1 MLSFAIRRILTGFI
15 TVLAVSLLSF
25 FVFNALPGNPAE
37 VILGLDADQSAI
49 DNLERELNLDKPV
62 VLRYFFWIGNL
73 FKGDLGQSTGYK
85 KPVTEV
91 IISSL
96 PPTISITL
104 LSVLLTTLI
113 SFPLGI
119 ISARKHNKFLDYLI
133 TSVSQ
138 IGLIIPGFWLG
149 ILFLLVFS
157 VRFNLLPSGG
167 YVPMKADVIEWLKSV
182 ILPALSLAIISSSV
196 LIRMIRSS
204 IIEIMNEDYARTAT
218 GKGVS
223 QRRVFNKHILKNA
236 MIPVLSIFGL
246 QVASILAGTIIIESV
261 FSIPGMGRL
270 LLYSVQRRD
279 LPVVQGVVI
288 WIAVITILINFI
300 MDMVHMAIDPRIR

>member
-167 YVPMKADVIEWLKSV
+167 YVPMKTDVIEWLKSV

>member
-1 MLSFAIRRILTGFI
+1 M
-15 TVLAVSLLSF
+15 AVSLLSF

-49 DNLERELNLDKPV
+49 ENLERELNLDKPV

-73 FKGDLGQSTGYK
+73 LKGNLGYSTGYK
-85 KPVTEV
+85 KPVTQV

-104 LSVLLTTLI
+104 LSVLLTTVI

-119 ISARKHNKFLDYLI
+119 ISARKHNKWLDYLI
-133 TSVSQ
+133 TGISQ

-157 VRFNLLPSGG
+157 VRLHLLPSGG
-167 YVPMKADVIEWLKSV
+167 YVPMTVDVVKWLKSI

-204 IIEIMNEDYARTAT
+204 IIENMNEDYARTAT

>member
-1 MLSFAIRRILTGFI
+1 MLSFAIRRLLTGII
-15 TVLAVSLLSF
+15 TVFAVSLLSF
-25 FVFNALPGNPAE
+25 FVFNALPGNPAQ
-37 VILGLDADQSAI
+37 VMLGLDADQSAI
-49 DNLERELNLDKPV
+49 ENLEKELNLDKPAT
-62 VLRYFFWIGNL
+62 LRYFYWIGDL
-73 FKGDLGQSTGYK
+73 IRGDFGFSISYQ
-85 KPVTEV
+85 KPVIQV
-91 IISSL
+91 IADSM

-104 LSVLLTTLI
+104 LSIALTVLI

-119 ISARKHNKFLDYLI
+119 FSARRHHKWADYLI
-133 TSVSQ
+133 TTLSQ

-157 VRFNLLPSGG
+157 VQLNLLPSAG
-167 YVPMKADVIEWLKSV
+167 YVPLRINIVDWLRSI
-182 ILPALSLAIISSSV
+182 ILPSLSLAIISSAV
-196 LIRMIRSS
+196 LIRMIRNS
-204 IIEIMNEDYARTAT
+204 IIENMNEDYARTAT
-218 GKGVS
+218 GKGVT
-223 QRRVFNKHILKNA
+223 QRRVFTKHILKNA

-288 WIAVITILINFI
+288 WIAVVTILVNFI
-300 MDMVHMAIDPRIR
+300 MDIIHMAIDPRIR

>member
-1 MLSFAIRRILTGFI
+1 MLSFAIRRLLTGII
-15 TVLAVSLLSF
+15 TVFAVSLLSF
-25 FVFNALPGNPAE
+25 FVFNALPGNPAQ

-49 DNLERELNLDKPV
+49 ENLERELNLDKPV
-62 VLRYFFWIGNL
+62 VLRYFFWLGDLI
-73 FKGDLGQSTGYK
+73 KGDLGDSTGYK

-96 PPTISITL
+96 PPTLSITI
-104 LSVLLTTLI
+104 LSLLLTTLI

-119 ISARKHNKFLDYLI
+119 LSAKKHNKFMDYLI
-133 TSVSQ
+133 TSISQ

-149 ILFLLVFS
+149 ILFLLLFS
-157 VRFNLLPSGG
+157 VRFHLFPSGG
-167 YVPMKADVIEWLKSV
+167 YVPMTVNIFEWLKSI

-204 IIEIMNEDYARTAT
+204 IIENMNEDYARTAT

-223 QRRVFNKHILKNA
+223 ERRVFNKHILKNA
-236 MIPVLSIFGL
+236 MIPVLSVFGL
-246 QVASILAGTIIIESV
+246 QIASILAGTIIIESV
-261 FSIPGMGRL
+261 FSIPGIGRL

-288 WIAVITILINFI
+288 WMAVVTILINFI
-300 MDMVHMAIDPRIR
+300 MDMVHMTIDPRIR

>member
-1 MLSFAIRRILTGFI
+1 MLSFAIRRILTGII

-49 DNLERELNLDKPV
+49 ENLERELNLDKPV

-73 FKGDLGQSTGYK
+73 LKGNLGYSTGYK
-85 KPVTEV
+85 KPVTQV

-104 LSVLLTTLI
+104 LSVLLTTVI

-119 ISARKHNKFLDYLI
+119 ISARKHNKWLDYLI
-133 TSVSQ
+133 IGISQ

-157 VRFNLLPSGG
+157 VRLHLLPSGG
-167 YVPMKADVIEWLKSV
+167 YVPMTVDVVKWLKSI
-182 ILPALSLAIISSSV
+182 ILPAFSLAIISSSV

-204 IIEIMNEDYARTAT
+204 IIENMNEDYARTAT

>member
-1 MLSFAIRRILTGFI
+1 MLSFAIRRLLTGII
-15 TVLAVSLLSF
+15 TVFAVSLLSF
-25 FVFNALPGNPAE
+25 FVFNALPGNPAQ
-37 VILGLDADQSAI
+37 VMLGLDADQSAI
-49 DNLERELNLDKPV
+49 ENLEKELNLDKPAT
-62 VLRYFFWIGNL
+62 LRYFYWIGEL
-73 FKGDLGQSTGYK
+73 IRGDFGFSISYQ
-85 KPVTEV
+85 KPVIQV
-91 IISSL
+91 IADSL

-104 LSVLLTTLI
+104 LSIALTVLI

-119 ISARKHNKFLDYLI
+119 FSARRHHKWADYLI
-133 TSVSQ
+133 TTLSQ

-157 VRFNLLPSGG
+157 VQLNLFPSAG
-167 YVPMKADVIEWLKSV
+167 YVPLRINVIDWLRSI
-182 ILPALSLAIISSSV
+182 ILPSLSLASISSAV
-196 LIRMIRSS
+196 LIRMIRNS
-204 IIEIMNEDYARTAT
+204 IIENMNEDYARTAT
-218 GKGVS
+218 GKGVT
-223 QRRVFNKHILKNA
+223 QRHVFTKHILKNA

-288 WIAVITILINFI
+288 WIAVVTILVNFI
-300 MDMVHMAIDPRIR
+300 MDIIHMAIDPRIR

>member
-1 MLSFAIRRILTGFI
+1 MLSFAIRRILTGII
-15 TVLAVSLLSF
+15 TVFAVSLLSF
-25 FVFNALPGNPAE
+25 FIFNALPGNPAE
-37 VILGLDADQSAI
+37 VILGLDADRSAVE
-49 DNLERELNLDKPV
+49 NLERELNLDKPV
-62 VLRYFFWIGNL
+62 ILRYFFWIGNL
-73 FKGDLGQSTGYK
+73 IKGDLGQSTGYK
-85 KPVTEV
+85 KPVAEV

-119 ISARKHNKFLDYLI
+119 ISGQKHNKFLDHLI
-133 TSVSQ
+133 TSISQ

-149 ILFLLVFS
+149 ILLLLVFS

-167 YVPMKADVIEWLKSV
+167 YVPMSRDVLGWLKSV
-182 ILPALSLAIISSSV
+182 ILPALSLTVISSAV
-196 LIRMIRSS
+196 LIRMIRSAM
-204 IIEIMNEDYARTAT
+204 IENMNEDYARTAT
-218 GKGVS
+218 GKGLA
-223 QRRVFNKHILKNA
+223 QRRVFTKHILKNA

-288 WIAVITILINFI
+288 WIAVVTILINFI
-300 MDMVHMAIDPRIR
+300 MDMVHMIIDPRIR